1 MNHAPDAD
9 NLDTSAQWSRAVN
22 GTGHYFTRV
31 ASWSVHGSDVIGEMQ
46 GCVRCG
52 LVIIND
58 RRGVLLI
65 APGGFNRMHK
75 RIFPC
80 QTPPLCQGPPF
91 CQELL
96 LERNDPLIELRRRLM
111 DKHDPRFRVFTGT
124 LLAVN
129 ETRTRS
135 KPALLCR

>member
-80 QTPPLCQGPPF
+80 QTPAFVP
-91 CQELL
+91 
-96 LERNDPLIELRRRLM
+96 
-111 DKHDPRFRVFTGT
+111 GT
-124 LLAVN
+124 AFLSGTVAG
-129 ETRTRS
+129 E
-135 KPALLCR
+135 